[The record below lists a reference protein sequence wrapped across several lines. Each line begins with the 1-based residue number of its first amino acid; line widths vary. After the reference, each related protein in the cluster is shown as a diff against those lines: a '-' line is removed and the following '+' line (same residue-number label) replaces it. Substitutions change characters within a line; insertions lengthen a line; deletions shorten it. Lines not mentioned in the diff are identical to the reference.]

1 MRVLIV
7 QSNADLAEIWRKHLV
22 RSGHDVA
29 VAATQESAIR
39 VLQTEPQVDVVVLD
53 LVLPNGSA
61 FAVADFTSYRR
72 PDAKVIFV
80 TDTTFFS
87 DGSIF
92 RHIPNAC
99 AFIRAETP
107 VDDLAALVEHYGDRQ
122 H

>member
-1 MRVLIV
+1 MQVLIV
-7 QSNADLAEIWRKHLV
+7 QPNDNLATLWQRHLERQGATVHLASN
-22 RSGHDVA
+22 
-29 VAATQESAIR
+29 QEEAIH
-39 VLQTEPQVDVVVLD
+39 VLQTAAAINVVVLD
-53 LVLPNGSA
+53 LVLETGSA
-61 FAVADFTSYRR
+61 FAVADMASYRQ
-72 PDAKVIFV
+72 PGAKVIFV

-107 VDDLAALVEHYGDRQ
+107 PDDLVAIVEHYGL